1 MIKLAYI
8 RVSFEINYMISH
20 SLPRFLKLIIEKV
33 CLNLFSNCNL
43 NCQRVS
49 CSKIV
54 ISFFF
59 HSEILPQASLKEN
72 QIVKLSHLEF
82 SKMGEI
88 IALVNATKY
97 SRMDQVKFVE
107 DSL

>member
-8 RVSFEINYMISH
+8 RVSFEINYISH
-20 SLPRFLKLIIEKV
+20 SLPRLLKLIIEKV

-54 ISFFF
+54 MSFFF
-59 HSEILPQASLKEN
+59 TLK
-72 QIVKLSHLEF
+72 S
-82 SKMGEI
+82 
-88 IALVNATKY
+88 
-97 SRMDQVKFVE
+97 
-107 DSL
+107 